1 MTKAGLGAL
10 ALALLALGGCGGKEQ
25 LKPVQGQRVPAV
37 PVGAAT
43 APTGAQ
49 LMEPSVQSR
58 PGRNVE
64 LLTQSRKRQDDE
76 FDLPPEADPK

>member
-1 MTKAGLGAL
+1 MKKAALGAL

-25 LKPVQGQRVPAV
+25 LKPVQGQKLPAV
-37 PVGAAT
+37 PAGATT
-43 APTGAQ
+43 APTGAE
-49 LMEPSVQSR
+49 LMEPGIQSR

>member
-1 MTKAGLGAL
+1 MKKAALGVL
-10 ALALLALGGCGGKEQ
+10 TLVVLALGACGGKEQ
-25 LKPVQGQRVPAV
+25 LKPVQGQKLPAV

-49 LMEPSVQSR
+49 LMQPGVQAR

-64 LLTQSRKRQDDE
+64 LLTQSRQRQDDE
-76 FDLPPEADPK
+76 FALPPEANPK